1 MATAPMSSGQMKE
14 LASACVEAIPA
25 DLSAETAQKWIGRKR
40 ELGNRLRSIFM
51 DNEVSNLSNI
61 DLRQIYCALGM
72 EAEYSEAIKDWS
84 LVEDKDLWTLL
95 VVKGVTCNK
104 VVSVMKRLGVNFYLY
119 TEDLDKNVT
128 VNDRDPESGSYIIGF
143 KRTVEADEVNKNLSA
158 NELSKR
164 SHKGITLLERLL
176 LELGYFLA
184 AGGHLDI
191 NNWTLC
197 SGSRYSGGHVP
208 SVRWDSDYRR
218 VRVYWYSPGL
228 ADGYLR
234 SRSAV
239 SLSVNPKD

>member
-1 MATAPMSSGQMKE
+1 MEKQVVGSWSEWSGK
-14 LASACVEAIPA
+14 LK
-25 DLSAETAQKWIGRKR
+25 DL
-40 ELGNRLRSIFM
+40 
-51 DNEVSNLSNI
+51 
-61 DLRQIYCALGM
+61 LRQIDDGSISLLQMQAFLEHRNPFDSGVPDINWALVYEKLGM
-72 EAEYSEAIKDWS
+72 VAEYVKDFGYS
-84 LVEDKDLWTLL
+84 ANSNLWIIP
-95 VVKGVTCNK
+95 VAKGVTCNK
-104 VVSVMKRLGVNFYLY
+104 VVSAMKELGVNFYLCA
-119 TEDLDKNVT
+119 EDLDKKVT
-128 VNDRDPESGSYIIGF
+128 VNDRDPNNGSYAVGF